1 MMDLGDGCFFSTP
14 DLDEENPFNQNLNT
28 EEELSDSQK
37 PTQPLFEVGISILYW
52 LMVASY

>member
-1 MMDLGDGCFFSTP
+1 MDLGDGCFFSTP